1 MAKNS
6 NFTAML
12 QKGMML
18 EDITV
23 NYLIDAYPDYN
34 IIPTHDFKTGSG
46 KGPRILRKGKK
57 DVILPDIMM
66 VHWNTR
72 HTMLVE
78 VKRKKKTFGLP
89 GHGTTKFA
97 GVEEYKVQDYR
108 HAANIMNADLYF
120 AVGIDTTHDLH
131 MIPDQHFHIHNFNN
145 QYSRVDTCCIEID
158 DDTVVDNY

>member
-1 MAKNS
+1 
-6 NFTAML
+6 
-12 QKGMML
+12 MML

-23 NYLIDAYPDYN
+23 NYLIDAYPEYN

-66 VHWNTR
+66 VHWMSR

-89 GHGTTKFA
+89 GQHGLEFA
-97 GVEEYKVQDYR
+97 GVEEYKIHDYR
-108 HAANIMNADLYF
+108 HAANIMNADLF
-120 AVGIDTTHDLH
+120 FMVGIDNTHDLH
-131 MIPDQHFHIHNFNN
+131 LIPDQTFITHNFNN
-145 QYSRVDTCCIEID
+145 QYSRADNCCIEITD
-158 DDTVVDNY
+158 KTIVETY